1 MFKVLSTPQLSAKK
15 CKWISASR
23 SLSKK
28 GGRVD
33 FWSQAR
39 EGGGNQM
46 HLGKK
51 NGAKGGEGEW
61 EKSKSNRTLY
71 IPVSILRQK
80 ICKHKAGNKR
90 TNEKKDQV

>member
-51 NGAKGGEGEW
+51 NGAKGGEVGRGGLG
-61 EKSKSNRTLY
+61 KIKIKQNFIHPCFNAKTKKY
-71 IPVSILRQK
+71 VKKGRQQ
-80 ICKHKAGNKR
+80 
-90 TNEKKDQV
+90 KDQ

>member
-51 NGAKGGEGEW
+51 NGAKGGEVGTPHWGEGDW

-80 ICKHKAGNKR
+80 NM
-90 TNEKKDQV
+90 

>member
-1 MFKVLSTPQLSAKK
+1 MAGQKQEREEEIK
-15 CKWISASR
+15 CTWGRKMGQ
-23 SLSKK
+23 K
-28 GGRVD
+28 GER
-33 FWSQAR
+33 R
-39 EGGGNQM
+39 
-46 HLGKK
+46 
-51 NGAKGGEGEW
+51 GEGEW